1 MLFAAMDSLAT
12 TVENVPACGLQHG
25 ILEDNQSGP
34 RHHLPKPAIFPISC
48 QFSFHHFWI
57 NQTQGEPF
65 IHPVISGNSR
75 WEISAKFSTIPWTI
89 LVPDLI
95 LGNVKLVE
103 MCGNLPSTSE
113 RAIVGLVSLT
123 GKILFQGRRHF
134 VLFILKAFIIY
145 LLRYSGFT
153 ILY

>member
-12 TVENVPACGLQHG
+12 TIENVPACGLQHG

-34 RHHLPKPAIFPISC
+34 RHHLPNPTVFPISC

-65 IHPVISGNSR
+65 IHPVISSNSR
-75 WEISAKFSTIPWTI
+75 WEIRAKFSTIPWTT

-95 LGNVKLVE
+95 LGSNTGGNVWKPALYLRTCHSGISISHRE
-103 MCGNLPSTSE
+103 NPIS
-113 RAIVGLVSLT
+113 
-123 GKILFQGRRHF
+123 GKETFYFVHF
-134 VLFILKAFIIY
+134 KNI
-145 LLRYSGFT
+145 
-153 ILY
+153 